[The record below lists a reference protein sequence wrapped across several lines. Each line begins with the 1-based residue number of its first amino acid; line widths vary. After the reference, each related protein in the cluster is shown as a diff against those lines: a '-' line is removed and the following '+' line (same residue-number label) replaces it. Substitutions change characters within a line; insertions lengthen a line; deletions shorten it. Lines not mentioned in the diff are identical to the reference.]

1 MSRQEEDD
9 LYVGYW
15 GEVFRLHL
23 KEKKPKLYE
32 KFRQNGYL
40 KEYLEIYQAAYTE
53 RAHILLAR
61 YSKKKGLD
69 DDAFHNNLFYFIAE
83 TYKIHMKI
91 RKQLTEEI
99 QKL

>member
-23 KEKKPKLYE
+23 KKAKPELYE

-53 RAHILLAR
+53 RAHILLDR
-61 YSKKKGLD
+61 YSKKAGLND
-69 DDAFHNNLFYFIAE
+69 DVFRNELFRFVAE
-83 TYKIHMKI
+83 TYQIHMKI

>member
-40 KEYLEIYQAAYTE
+40 KEYLEIYQA
-53 RAHILLAR
+53 RCV
-61 YSKKKGLD
+61 
-69 DDAFHNNLFYFIAE
+69 
-83 TYKIHMKI
+83 
-91 RKQLTEEI
+91 
-99 QKL
+99 